1 MDYKTKPTSREKLR
15 SIAKELRQ
23 KFGCNKGLWF
33 DVIQAF
39 ERTHELFP
47 QLICTVVEDDKLPD
61 GVMGRCQPDWNGHYL
76 IEVKESVYNDA
87 AAGKGG
93 PRAHVL
99 HEICHAILCLLG
111 FTPVLER
118 SFKDFEIRPCKS
130 MEWQA
135 KALCGE
141 ILIPYGETQGLSVR
155 QIMSKCG
162 VSQECAALRENEFR
176 KPPSAEDLF

>member
-1 MDYKTKPTSREKLR
+1 MDYKTKPTSRD
-15 SIAKELRQ
+15 ELRTIAQ
-23 KFGCNKGLWF
+23 WVRLIYDCNRERWF
-33 DVIQAF
+33 DVIRAF
-39 ERTHELFP
+39 ELTPLLFP
-47 QLICTVVEDDKLPD
+47 QVTCTVVEDDKLPN
-61 GVMGRCQPDWNGHYL
+61 GIMGRCKPDLNGHYL
-76 IEVKESVYNDA
+76 IEMKESVYNDA
-87 AAGKGG
+87 VEGKGG

-111 FTPVLER
+111 FTPVLEC
-118 SFKDFEIRPCKS
+118 SFKDFELRPCES

-155 QIMSKCG
+155 QIMNKCG